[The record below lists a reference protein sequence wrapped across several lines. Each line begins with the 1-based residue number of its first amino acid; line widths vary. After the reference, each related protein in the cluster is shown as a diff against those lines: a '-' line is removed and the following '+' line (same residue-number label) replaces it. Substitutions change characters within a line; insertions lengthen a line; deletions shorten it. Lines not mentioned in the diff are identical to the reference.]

1 MIYMRPQEIVEKFG
15 PFKGV
20 VHVGSHYAEERDD
33 YIAAGIGKRIW
44 IDANP
49 TIVSQLASKIA
60 SENDIVILAAVSETD
75 GENVRFNVANNG
87 QSSSILPLKLHAKIY
102 RDIVYTGYYEMTTTS
117 LETILSHESAQPSGD
132 YDLINLDIQGVE
144 LRALKGL
151 GNRIDQFRAVYAEVN
166 TLELYEKCDMMSD
179 LDTFLAHKGFTKIGF
194 AMYANDGWG
203 DALYVRL

>member
-20 VHVGSHYAEERDD
+20 VHVGSHHAEERND
-33 YIAAGIGKRIW
+33 YIEAGIGKRLW

-49 TIVSQLASKIA
+49 TIANQLASRIA
-60 SENDIVILAAVSETD
+60 SDNDVVVLAAVSETD
-75 GENVRFNVANNG
+75 GEKVKFNVASNG
-87 QSSSILPLKLHAKIY
+87 QSSSILPLKIHAEIY

-117 LETILSHESAQPSGD
+117 LETILSHESAQPSDD

-144 LRALKGL
+144 LRALRGL
-151 GNRIDQFRAVYAEVN
+151 GDRINQFRAVYAEVN

-179 LDTFLAHKGFTKIGF
+179 LDAFLAERGFTKIGF
-194 AMYANDGWG
+194 KMYGNDGWG
-203 DALYVRL
+203 DALYVKS